1 MAEEVQDIAI
11 QEGNTPQARKV
22 PSMDEILGTKT
33 KKVPSMEEVL
43 GSEKKNPLSSQ
54 YASSPTQSP
63 LASPNFSQG
72 EKMAKVG
79 FTIPQSEIGR
89 AVQKDKKVEG
99 STAAGIYN
107 TLVGSISSLGGG
119 FAYMS
124 DVLNG
129 PIGMPLNVRVA
140 NAEADRRKV
149 ADFIQKARSSA
160 SSPEFEKQQGQFDIT
175 NGVDIQDIKGLAF
188 QTPKTLLDMGI
199 GALSGGG
206 SYFAQAIN
214 DNQKELEES
223 GNADKLSPTQKVGYL
238 FTQGAVQA
246 ALEKVGLD
254 QVLGHTGLTKKV
266 GQKLAAD
273 VVDEFVQKGIKA
285 TAKDIENAVLA
296 KATKLVSKIKNVGL
310 NAGKSFLAEGSTEG
324 IQQGASD
331 AIKTI
336 TNKIAEN
343 DVFNQE
349 DINTNFWK
357 NIVNNAFAGG
367 ITGGIISGGI
377 GAYNNTNK
385 AIRSQIAAVQSPQ
398 DLANLQTQIAE
409 QVEKGNITPQEA
421 EAANIKA
428 EDYAK
433 IAAKIPTQVSTEDKY
448 KIIGGIDQ
456 RNQLKTAMQTAM
468 DDMSNLDESFK
479 SQKQDEIDLLQA
491 KLNQVNDYIDG
502 IVGGKEF
509 EYKEKKGEFY
519 KVDSEG
525 KEMPITKQDY
535 DIAKAVQ
542 EENKRK
548 ESQQQEQQKN
558 GTDKRQEQFD
568 VFSQL
573 ASSNPEFKFTDSFDE
588 FNKKIDS
595 EGGEQYLKDLYNQSK
610 PFVQTGDLGEVET
623 NTEENFVNYLKPK
636 EKVEPIKAE
645 IQKNILDI
653 DNKEF
658 NSSQGHNVNFENGKL
673 IVKNKKGE
681 ILSDKASKT
690 AIKEYEDNFDYSIG
704 ERATNIPLE
713 INNERD
719 AIKYALDNTKN
730 PLEIAEIYANE
741 QPMPFENDA
750 KMQAIAEYGLGRI
763 KTSSYKNLGD
773 PNNIEKSMYLKIFSE
788 KEGIPIDVLAKSIS
802 DKYEGLNIEP
812 KDIVDYI
819 EKYSRGDK
827 NALKLQETDIQ
838 LTAVDN
844 FKKLTGLDLN
854 ENLANKI
861 LDKELEKENK
871 NELKILNEDY
881 ENAKQLEDAYWAE
894 YKKTDGFTKES
905 PTTEINQAKKNEEQL
920 KPKENAVQK
929 SSTEGVLPL
938 TPSGVGEEGGKREG
952 MGQGVQGEGITQ
964 EGETTQP
971 KGTTKENVVPP
982 SPPIQEEGEKKEP
995 LRTNEKAIL
1004 KRLFESKNI
1013 SEDVKNKFKDNLKYK
1028 TASKE
1033 EARNVAKEFVKE
1045 YGSEDAV
1052 TLAEAGKFDGDV
1064 NSFIFA
1070 EAIDNAARKEMEAK
1084 TEEEKIKYASEWADY
1099 AMRYDEAARKGGRFI
1114 SAISDFYKKSPLGV
1128 LMVEKANRENSF
1140 KEWFKNKEKS
1150 YKEVFDE
1157 LTKEPEF
1164 KDLMDEKVQSELKE
1178 ERKKTRA
1185 DKRQKIDDFF
1195 EKAKLKGNNLYAVPI
1210 PPQVIN
1216 GALEAMKQAVLAGES
1231 VVNAVN
1237 IAVEYVSKEVKDWD
1251 KEKFRK
1257 EYEEKLS
1264 QFETSKTTKTES
1276 ELTKDKQDKMLD
1288 SFRKKLK
1295 GLNEEQKA
1303 DVIRRSFKKLVENGA
1318 LEYDDFKKII
1328 QDVMGN
1334 GELTQE
1340 EQDKIKELVTKI
1352 NSVEDV
1358 AKSIREDDNRSEENL
1373 KKYKE
1378 AKKEAEQA
1386 STELV
1391 KMVYNKID
1399 LTNRV
1404 LSIMQLNTLGI
1415 PSLVNNPIFN
1425 IWNQST
1431 VRFPIGVQLS
1441 VIDQILYGGSKVSN
1455 KLFGTS
1461 ILYPENNIFISQ
1473 KSFFSK
1479 LLEGAKQSTEQL
1491 FTGLTNADYFQ
1502 KEVRSSQ
1509 IHPFTSIKELWDWKF
1524 NGKPLTKEQ
1533 VADKLLQAGPG
1544 FTAEIVARLLN
1555 IGDKPQRYAAEGAQA
1570 AVFAKKL
1577 GLKGV
1582 DLKYFMEFP
1591 KEEAYRAFKKQGLS
1605 DEVAMQ
1611 KAEEMLQR
1619 IIKQGEESTFQ
1630 QNNLL
1635 NDAIQGAFKP
1645 FGKAGDVIKTLNMPY
1660 VKIPLNAFWSV
1671 YNLINPEVAFLQSAV
1686 YGLKAIKSK
1695 SSADIQESKK
1705 WFAHAVTGMAL
1716 TAIVGALVK
1725 AKIVNSDNDDETT
1738 KKERMGEKSFE
1749 QQNSIN
1755 VSKLNAYLRGENPDD
1770 VKDGLNVD
1778 LKWFGNVGNV
1788 MNVTS
1793 QKLENMT
1800 PEQKKNG
1807 MSYMEDMMERQS
1819 ESAKELINNGV
1830 FANTSGLLTA
1840 ATKGGQFLDA
1850 LGLNLINMGANV
1862 IQPAIFAQMSRA
1874 QLPYYSQ
1881 QKADSFMKE
1890 LENSM
1895 LTRSGT
1901 LRTIMN
1907 KYPPS
1912 QNNIWGE
1919 RMDRKDNVIMKL
1931 FGMSKTDPDNF
1942 AQPIYKDY
1950 KRTDNTKFF
1959 PPSIKP
1965 EVNNK
1970 PITNDQLNKLEV
1982 LVGQKRKMLVAPFIN
1997 DGATLKGFKGVYS
2010 KLSDDDKV
2018 DALNI
2023 IYKMAYDE
2031 GEKDFVSLYPDFY
2044 ASKKKTKEQKKETE
2058 KNKIFRKSLPKFL
2071 K

>member
-11 QEGNTPQARKV
+11 QEGTTPQTRKV
-22 PSMDEILGTKT
+22 PSMDEVLGTKT

-43 GSEKKNPLSSQ
+43 GNEKKNSLSSQ
-54 YASSPTQSP
+54 YVSSPTQSP

-79 FTIPQSEIGR
+79 FTIPSAANIQHTPEQQNWLLNTISSLDKGFYKNLIGNPTKGLGTALQGATKKAMGGKGEGLISNALIKFGDYFNKTIDELTPQDEEFKNSLSDQVAQALGTVGSMVLTGAASGMGKGSASLMNASQVPKANVAINAAKEFGKDLINPVSVSAGLSMGQSEF
-89 AVQKDKKVEG
+89 DKAKQLGATDDQAFEAFYKN
-99 STAAGIYN
+99 AA
-107 TLVGSISSLGGG
+107 VGSILEQIPTMQFLKRFNQSTGGG
-119 FAYMS
+119 
-124 DVLNG
+124 
-129 PIGMPLNVRVA
+129 IA
-140 NAEADRRKV
+140 NYIKTKGIA
-149 ADFIQKARSSA
+149 
-160 SSPEFEKQQGQFDIT
+160 GIT
-175 NGVDIQDIKGLAF
+175 
-188 QTPKTLLDMGI
+188 
-199 GALSGGG
+199 GG
-206 SYFAQAIN
+206 
-214 DNQKELEES
+214 LEE
-223 GNADKLSPTQKVGYL
+223 LST
-238 FTQGAVQA
+238 
-246 ALEKVGLD
+246 E
-254 QVLGHTGLTKKV
+254 VLQQLYANK
-266 GQKLAAD
+266 
-273 VVDEFVQKGIKA
+273 
-285 TAKDIENAVLA
+285 TAKDIYNINQDLFEGV
-296 KATKLVSKIKNVGL
+296 
-310 NAGKSFLAEGSTEG
+310 AE
-324 IQQGASD
+324 
-331 AIKTI
+331 
-336 TNKIAEN
+336 
-343 DVFNQE
+343 
-349 DINTNFWK
+349 
-357 NIVNNAFAGG
+357 
-367 ITGGIISGGI
+367 SGGI
-377 GAYNNTNK
+377 GFGVGFLLNALGANAKILRKQGNK
-385 AIRSQIAAVQSPQ
+385 V
-398 DLANLQTQIAE
+398 
-409 QVEKGNITPQEA
+409 EA
-421 EAANIKA
+421 EVIK
-428 EDYAK
+428 D
-433 IAAKIPTQVSTEDKY
+433 QVD
-448 KIIGGIDQ
+448 
-456 RNQLKTAMQTAM
+456 
-468 DDMSNLDESFK
+468 SFK
-479 SQKQDEIDLLQA
+479 SKMENASKEEDKIE
-491 KLNQVNDYIDG
+491 QV
-502 IVGGKEF
+502 K
-509 EYKEKKGEFY
+509 
-519 KVDSEG
+519 
-525 KEMPITKQDY
+525 
-535 DIAKAVQ
+535 
-542 EENKRK
+542 
-548 ESQQQEQQKN
+548 QQEQQKN
-558 GTDKRQEQFD
+558 GIDKRQEQFD

-573 ASSNPEFKFTDSFDE
+573 ASSNPNFKFTDSFDE
-588 FNKKIDS
+588 FNNKINS

-623 NTEENFVNYLKPK
+623 NTEDNFVNYLKPK
-636 EKVEPIKAE
+636 EEVEPIEEISVYHGGSIDDLSKAE
-645 IQKNILDI
+645 GGLFVSEDKNQAAAYAKGNNGNVQEFKINKNDISDEAEVRKIIVELGLKSKQEGWDLSKELMLHEILDPR
-653 DNKEF
+653 
-658 NSSQGHNVNFENGKL
+658 FETS
-673 IVKNKKGE
+673 
-681 ILSDKASKT
+681 LSDADLSKLYT
-690 AIKEYEDNFDYSIG
+690 
-704 ERATNIPLE
+704 
-713 INNERD
+713 
-719 AIKYALDNTKN
+719 
-730 PLEIAEIYANE
+730 
-741 QPMPFENDA
+741 
-750 KMQAIAEYGLGRI
+750 
-763 KTSSYKNLGD
+763 
-773 PNNIEKSMYLKIFSE
+773 
-788 KEGIPIDVLAKSIS
+788 
-802 DKYEGLNIEP
+802 
-812 KDIVDYI
+812 
-819 EKYSRGDK
+819 
-827 NALKLQETDIQ
+827 
-838 LTAVDN
+838 
-844 FKKLTGLDLN
+844 
-854 ENLANKI
+854 
-861 LDKELEKENK
+861 ELEKRGYKAIKMSATDVTGKEFSVDDILVLNPK
-871 NELKILNEDY
+871 ETLKIEV
-881 ENAKQLEDAYWAE
+881 K
-894 YKKTDGFTKES
+894 
-905 PTTEINQAKKNEEQL
+905 PIEEQL

-938 TPSGVGEEGGKREG
+938 TPNGNGEEGGKREG
-952 MGQGVQGEGITQ
+952 MGQGVQGKGITQ

-971 KGTTKENVVPP
+971 ESTTKENVIPP
-982 SPPIQEEGEKKEP
+982 PPPIQEDGEKKEP

-1157 LTKEPEF
+1157 LIKEPEF

-1216 GALEAMKQAVLAGES
+1216 SALEVMKQAVLAGES
-1231 VVNAVN
+1231 IVNAVGM
-1237 IAVEYVSKEVKDWD
+1237 AVEHISKEVKDWD
-1251 KEKFRK
+1251 KEKFKK

-1340 EQDKIKELVTKI
+1340 EQDKIKDLVTKI

-1386 STELV
+1386 STELG
-1391 KMVYNKID
+1391 KMVYNKIN

-1415 PSLVNNPIFN
+1415 PSLINNPIFN

-1479 LLEGAKQSTEQL
+1479 LGEGAKQSTEQL

-1630 QNNLL
+1630 QNSLL

-1645 FGKAGDVIKTLNMPY
+1645 FGKFGDVIKTLNMPY

-1716 TAIVGALVK
+1716 TAIVGALAK
-1725 AKIVNSDNDDETT
+1725 AKIINSDNDDETT

-1819 ESAKELINNGV
+1819 ESAKEFVNNGV

-1840 ATKGGQFLDA
+1840 ATKGGQFWDA
-1850 LGLNLINMGANV
+1850 YGLNLINMGANV
-1862 IQPAIFAQMSRA
+1862 IQPAMFAQMSRA

-1901 LRTIMN
+1901 LRTIMK

-1997 DGATLKGFKGVYS
+1997 DGATLKGFKNVYS

-2023 IYKMAYDE
+2023 IYKMAYNE

-2044 ASKKKTKEQKKETE
+2044 ASKKKTKEQKKETKE
-2058 KNKIFRKSLPKFL
+2058 NRIFKKSLTKFL